1 MSFERGYYWKWCAL
15 RLLLKRNK
23 NTLLTILISDSTIQY
38 IMTVYGGIH
47 FKKLIYVKVDF

>member
-15 RLLLKRNK
+15 RLLLKRSK